1 MPIPWQRANVPG
13 WVQAKELK
21 AEDLVNL
28 ISKSEKPILIVSKFE
43 EFEEDI
49 ANGFIDKL
57 AGKATVV
64 FTPWAMKHYMG
75 KIQPDAMLGLVE
87 ITQRLTNGWSGPKGD
102 GIPHDLI
109 MYIGS
114 YYYHQSQMHSAL
126 KHFLPKTPSISLNR
140 YYSPNASFSFN
151 NFTEKR
157 WVNTMNKVLEAL

>member
-21 AEDLVNL
+21 VEDLVNL

-43 EFEEDI
+43 EFEEEI
-49 ANGFIDKL
+49 AKSLIEKL
-57 AGKATVV
+57 TEKATVV
-64 FTPWAMKHYMG
+64 FTPWAMKHYLG
-75 KIQPDAMLGLVE
+75 KIQPNAMFGLTE
-87 ITQRLTNGWSGPKGD
+87 ITQRLTNGWTEPKGD
-102 GIPHDLI
+102 GMPYDLI
-109 MYIGS
+109 MYYGS
-114 YYYHQSQMHSAL
+114 YYYHQSQMLSAL

-140 YYSPNASFSFN
+140 YYSPNASYSFS